1 MTSVSVGVETLSCL
15 LPRSAAAHLQLSS
28 GGFSVLQLQVSLTWT
43 RSPAANTDH
52 NITLPSALQLE
63 DQPTSVLMWRNKP
76 GFEEFSLSIIF
87 ILPVFS
93 SSLFS
98 VIITVKAVLGQFAAD
113 LTVWR
118 LSPSPVCYSRSSGW
132 KTASE
137 KWIINQPWDTLM
149 LFKMRTLSH
158 SWTGEPTQSCSMM
171 GWWMFDDCRYLET
184 TSRGAENTFHVQ
196 TW

>member
-1 MTSVSVGVETLSCL
+1 MNSITCCKHWSQHYTSI
-15 LPRSAAAHLQLSS
+15 
-28 GGFSVLQLQVSLTWT
+28 
-43 RSPAANTDH
+43 SPAAGRPA
-52 NITLPSALQLE
+52 NICPYVKKQTWFQ
-63 DQPTSVLMWRNKP
+63 
-76 GFEEFSLSIIF
+76 EFSLSIIF